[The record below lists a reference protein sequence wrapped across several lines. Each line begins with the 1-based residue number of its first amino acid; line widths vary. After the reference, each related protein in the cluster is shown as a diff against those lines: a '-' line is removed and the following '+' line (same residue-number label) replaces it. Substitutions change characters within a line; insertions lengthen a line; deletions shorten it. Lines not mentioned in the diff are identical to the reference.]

1 MDSKEFKIRVLPLG
15 NKLHRYAAGILK
27 NVHEAEDI
35 VQEIFLKLWNMR
47 HMLNEIQ
54 NIDAF
59 SFRMTRNLCLDRLR
73 AAKPSLID
81 EKLEIFLE
89 NSEAT
94 NSDPENELIIN
105 DAVREV
111 ENLIERLP
119 EQQRTAIHLRD
130 VEGYS
135 NEEIAEI
142 MDIEVNAV
150 RVNISRARK
159 NVRDSMTKAYQ
170 RWKI

>member
-15 NKLHRYAAGILK
+15 HKLHRYAAGILK
-27 NVHEAEDI
+27 DIHEAEDI
-35 VQEIFLKLWNMR
+35 VQDIFLKLWNLR
-47 HMLNEIQ
+47 QHIGEIQ

-59 SFRMTRNLCLDRLR
+59 AFRMTRNLCLDRIKAL
-73 AAKPSLID
+73 KPTLMD
-81 EKLEIFLE
+81 ERMETVLKSRKAL
-89 NSEAT
+89 SD
-94 NSDPENELIIN
+94 DPEHDLILRDTI
-105 DAVREV
+105 AEV
-111 ENLIERLP
+111 QRLIEQLP

-142 MDIEVNAV
+142 MEIEVNAV
-150 RVNISRARK
+150 RVNVSRARK
-159 NVRDSMTKAYQ
+159 SLRESMSKTYQ